1 VVRPQYRAANSR
13 QFEVLPDGKGRY
25 RVAGHRIER
34 LITSTD
40 MSNPFSLERLQRELA
55 KMGVSEALSE
65 AGVQA
70 GDTVTIGRTELEWS
84 DEPWV
89 SFERGTSRR
98 KRREGPGKQRS

>member
-1 VVRPQYRAANSR
+1 M
-13 QFEVLPDGKGRY
+13 PDGKGRY

-70 GDTVTIGRTELEWS
+70 GDTVTIGRMELEWS

-89 SFERGTSRR
+89 SFAQSTSRR